1 MKLTESDSKWPL
13 RQLVAGCGAVRLC
26 DLGPGGT
33 LTVVCEPC
41 GRRGRYRVES
51 LMRVFGS
58 RAGLPDIRRTL
69 AERGECRSSVMP
81 PMQCAAV
88 YEGVRS

>member
-1 MKLTESDSKWPL
+1 MNLSESDSNWPL

-26 DLGPGGT
+26 DLDARAT
-33 LTVVCEPC
+33 LTVVCAPC

-58 RAGLPDIRRTL
+58 RAGLPDIRWTL